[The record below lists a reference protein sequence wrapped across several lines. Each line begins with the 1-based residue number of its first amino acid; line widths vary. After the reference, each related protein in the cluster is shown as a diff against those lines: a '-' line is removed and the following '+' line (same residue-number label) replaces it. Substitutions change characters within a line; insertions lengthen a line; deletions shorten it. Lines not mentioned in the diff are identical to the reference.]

1 MFVLAAVVDGGFA
14 RLIKA
19 KVFLQHDPK
28 MFALY
33 ASLGIVTLCA
43 TVIGFVLPV
52 TLPPLLLP
60 CVPLVVGVLAG
71 RTLGCFHRRG

>member
-1 MFVLAAVVDGGFA
+1 M

-19 KVFLQHDPK
+19 KEFLQHDPE

-33 ASLGIVTLCA
+33 ASLGIVVLCA
-43 TVIGFVLPV
+43 TVVGFVLPV
-52 TLPPLLLP
+52 TLHPLLLP

-71 RTLGCFHRRG
+71 RALPSSTVTDASV